1 MAHHFRCQV
10 LLAEDNPV
18 NTELALAVLALV
30 DCDVTPVENGLHAL
44 QAFKEKKFHLLLLDF
59 HMPGMDGG
67 AVAKAAR
74 AHEAAQ
80 QLSPAW
86 IVALTGSA
94 MPDEHQRCIDAGMD
108 EVFTKPM
115 DVTRLRDLVKELCQ
129 REHASSL
136 QAEACSPTIRAL
148 RTPLI

>member
-1 MAHHFRCQV
+1 MVQPAFRCQV

-30 DCDVTPVENGLHAL
+30 DCDVTAVDDGLRAL
-44 QAFKEKKFHLLLLDF
+44 EAFKQKKFHLLLLDF

-67 AVAKAAR
+67 AVASAVR
-74 AHEAAQ
+74 TLEAAQ
-80 QLSPAW
+80 QLAPVW

-94 MPDEHQRCIDAGMD
+94 MPDEYRRCIDAGMD

-115 DVTRLRDLVKELCQ
+115 DVNRLRNLVIDLCQ
-129 REHASSL
+129 RQHA
-136 QAEACSPTIRAL
+136 
-148 RTPLI
+148 